1 MRNPF
6 RTENSAFHFLVLTVV
21 AFAIVA
27 VGSAAGGAIAALVAW
42 IVVSAAALWLYLGR
56 DRVLPEVIDHVGPAD
71 ERRVVVV
78 APLAAS
84 ALHVLANDVDV
95 EQEQARRRA
104 SVVVENLGTAHVRA
118 VVAVGE
124 DPITAVDDALHTF
137 GGDEIVVLPGDERLA
152 ERLRERYAVP
162 VTQSEG

>member
-6 RTENSAFHFLVLTVV
+6 QTENSAFHFFLLTVV

-27 VGSAAGGAIAALVAW
+27 VASAAGGAIAALVAW
-42 IVVSAAALWLYLGR
+42 IVVSAAALWLYLGH
-56 DRVLPEVIDHVGPAD
+56 DPAPPEAIEHLGPPD
-71 ERRVVVV
+71 EQRVVVV
-78 APLAAS
+78 APLEAS
-84 ALHVLANDVDV
+84 ALHRLANDVDA

-137 GGDEIVVLPGDERLA
+137 GGDEIVVLPGDAHLA
-152 ERLRERYAVP
+152 ERLRERYALP
-162 VTQSEG
+162 VTVGEG